1 MKRRLCFVLTTS
13 CIVLQIFPIRVV
25 AQTELPLII
34 SLQPNIQ
41 EYTLFGN
48 SGWDGNWYVG
58 YNNCWIVKLPPLQE
72 DMKSKYRRA
81 YIGAKLGRSKTEPL
95 PGLRIWER
103 KPIYG
108 EIYVSINSTP
118 SWSKSSQYLL
128 ITTEHIPPEGD
139 PIAPVSHTGGALWF
153 WTEVPIDKISTQSDN
168 YICIWSKSEKLSS
181 RDTAPI
187 LCGAWSYERET
198 KVWLNND
205 IKGSAPSDPKTS
217 CKQPITIYEPAIAI
231 KLVADTTHPMEV
243 SIYQVPSE
251 KLPPGRV
258 ILLVEVKGEYVEY
271 CWLEASKDKKDWKK
285 ISPYL
290 TMPPYMFTVDAI
302 QLPEGN
308 IFVRGV
314 AKNIWENYSYSPEIS
329 LTATKNVVINI
340 IDSKTFAPV
349 EKLESPD
356 RELLFSLGGIFP
368 RRIGLEVSKDKKKWK
383 AVAEEVKFTPT
394 QLWPWCFKVSDIASL
409 KKEKNVFF
417 RLVVTNLWNET
428 YYSKEIELK

>member
-128 ITTEHIPPEGD
+128 TTTEHIPPEGD

-383 AVAEEVKFTPT
+383 GVAEEVKFTPT

-409 KKEKNVFF
+409 KKEKNAFF